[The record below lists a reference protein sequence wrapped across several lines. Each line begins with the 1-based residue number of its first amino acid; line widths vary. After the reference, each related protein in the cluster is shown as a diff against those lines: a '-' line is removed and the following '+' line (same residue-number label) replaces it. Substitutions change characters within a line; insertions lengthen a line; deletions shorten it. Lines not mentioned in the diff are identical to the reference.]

1 MSEGVTG
8 GGGGERVRVCGG
20 GESEGEELER
30 ECRCQ
35 AGCLWTATQPL
46 SHKLR
51 PLPLETQVFISP
63 PELEPEPPNRVEVSE
78 SNLRIATGTYLR
90 VNVLFL

>member
-30 ECRCQ
+30 VQ
-35 AGCLWTATQPL
+35 MPGWVSVN
-46 SHKLR
+46 SHSD
-51 PLPLETQVFISP
+51 TV
-63 PELEPEPPNRVEVSE
+63 
-78 SNLRIATGTYLR
+78 A
-90 VNVLFL
+90 